1 MLEKGDLMRFFKA
14 QKVPKPDLC
23 LKIPDFLVQKMQQN
37 ALNVPIELEIGAGDG
52 EFSVKQ
58 ASQNPHIQF
67 IAIEK
72 SRNLYHAF
80 LKQYNNQQL
89 DNLWFFHTNAVWF
102 ITHFVP
108 AKSLNKISIFYP
120 NTYPKLKQANLRWI
134 NRSFMPYLLSCLVF
148 GGQLEMRTNSEAYYL
163 EFKSGMQRKFSF
175 MNKTKDLLLKH
186 PASTRFE
193 RKYMDRQEC
202 CRTLVF
208 KNNLL

>member
-1 MLEKGDLMRFFKA
+1 MRLFKE
-14 QKVPKPDLC
+14 QNVPKPGVH
-23 LKIPDFLVQKMQQN
+23 LKIPDFLIQIVQQTT
-37 ALNVPIELEIGAGDG
+37 LNVPIELEIGAGDG

-58 ASQNPHIQF
+58 ARQNPHTQF

-80 LKQYNNQQL
+80 LKQYKNQQL
-89 DNLWFFHTNAVWF
+89 DNLWVFHTNAVWF
-102 ITHFVP
+102 ITHFIP
-108 AKSLNKISIFYP
+108 AKSLNKINILYP
-120 NTYPKLKQANLRWI
+120 NTYPKPRQANLRWI
-134 NRSFMPYLLSCLVF
+134 NRSFMPYLLSRLVP

-163 EFKSGMQRKFSF
+163 EFKYKMQKEFSF
-175 MNKTKDLLLKH
+175 MKKTKDMCLQH

-193 RKYMDRQEC
+193 RKYMDRQEY